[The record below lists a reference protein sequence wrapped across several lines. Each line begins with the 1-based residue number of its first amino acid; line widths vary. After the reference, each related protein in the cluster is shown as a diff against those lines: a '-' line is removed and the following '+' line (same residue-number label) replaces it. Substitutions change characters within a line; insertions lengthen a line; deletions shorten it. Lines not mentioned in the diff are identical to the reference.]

1 MDDLISFSSSRPRSP
16 ATTTPRAAHGRAAAT
31 SLRGVLLRGL
41 IGLASV
47 LTLSGLALPASAQAA
62 AAVPMT
68 PTAAEQPAPAVTP
81 TDTFALVAERARML
95 AAKPYV
101 APPGKLPPDL
111 AALNY
116 DKHRDIR
123 FRPERALW
131 RAAGLPFEVQ
141 FFHPGWLYADPVRVH
156 EVSSEGTREISVD
169 PRDFD
174 YGKNTLDPARWPKL
188 GFAGF
193 RVHYPL
199 NSTAYKDEL
208 VVFLGA
214 SYFRALGQGQRYGL
228 SARAL
233 AIDTVPRD
241 GKPTNGEE
249 FPRFVEFWL
258 ERPAADSRS
267 LTIHALLD
275 SPRAAGAYRFVI
287 TPGESTAMQ
296 VRSRLYLREGAQ
308 SIATLGLAPLT
319 SMYLHGENQPDDRDF
334 RPEVHDSDGLSV
346 HAGSGEWLWRPLV
359 NPYLSQAKGVLT
371 TSFSTTDPRGF
382 GLMQRDRAFMSYEDL
397 EARYELRP
405 SAWIEPIGNWGPG
418 RVELVQLPTDE
429 EIHDNIVAYW
439 KPDQLPRPGVPL
451 DLEYRVLWQMKDER
465 RPGTAWVAQT
475 RRGRSYGKLLPGE
488 HKFVV
493 DFDGP
498 ALKALPTDAQVEAVV
513 STGPDIRIRE
523 SVVYRNDVTGGWRL
537 TLRVL
542 RALDAPTAAQ
552 PLELRAFLR
561 QRIEPTPVAST
572 DPNAGAASSR
582 SDVRTEP
589 KFETLS
595 ETWTLLHPVQ

>member
-1 MDDLISFSSSRPRSP
+1 
-16 ATTTPRAAHGRAAAT
+16 
-31 SLRGVLLRGL
+31 
-41 IGLASV
+41 
-47 LTLSGLALPASAQAA
+47 
-62 AAVPMT
+62 
-68 PTAAEQPAPAVTP
+68 
-81 TDTFALVAERARML
+81 
-95 AAKPYV
+95 
-101 APPGKLPPDL
+101 
-111 AALNY
+111 NY

-131 RAAGLPFEVQ
+131 RDAGLPFEVQ
-141 FFHPGWLYADPVRVH
+141 FFHPGWLFADPVRVH
-156 EVSSEGTREISVD
+156 EVTAQGEREISVD

-174 YGKNTLDPARWPKL
+174 YGKNQLDPAAWPKL

-199 NSTAYKDEL
+199 NAGAYKDEL

-233 AIDTVPRD
+233 AIDTVPRP
-241 GKPTNGEE
+241 GRPTQGEE
-249 FPRFVEFWL
+249 FPRFVAFWL
-258 ERPAADSRS
+258 ERPASPDARS

-275 SPRAAGAYRFVI
+275 SPRAAGAYSFVI
-287 TPGESTAMQ
+287 TPGESTAME
-296 VRSRLYLREGAQ
+296 VRSRLFLRDGAQ
-308 SIATLGLAPLT
+308 NIATLGIAPLT
-319 SMYLHGENQPDDRDF
+319 SMFLHGENQPDDRDF

-359 NPYLSQAKGVLT
+359 NPYLSTQRGVLT
-371 TSFSTTDPRGF
+371 TSFSTTDPKGF
-382 GLMQRDRAFMSYEDL
+382 GLMQRDRAFASYEDL

-405 SAWIEPIGNWGPG
+405 SAWVEPIGAWGAG

-439 KPDQLPRPGVPL
+439 LPDQLPAPGVPL
-451 DLEYRVLWQMKDER
+451 ELAYRVLWQMKNEA
-465 RPGTAWVAQT
+465 RPGTAWVTQT

-488 HKFVV
+488 SKFVV

-498 ALKALPTDAQVEAVV
+498 ALRALPADAVVEPVVTVGADTRVREAVA
-513 STGPDIRIRE
+513 
-523 SVVYRNDVTGGWRL
+523 YRNDVTGGWRL

-542 RALDAPTAAQ
+542 RAPDAPSAQQ
-552 PLELRAFLR
+552 PLELRAYLR
-561 QRIEPTPVAST
+561 QRIDPKAAEP
-572 DPNAGAASSR
+572 AAAAAAAQR
-582 SDVRTEP
+582 SDIRTEP
-589 KFETLS
+589 KFDTLS